1 VGVCGP
7 NHPRVTDNDDR
18 ERRSLAGKGE
28 QKDLLRIGS
37 KEQGVALIL
46 AVSSQMHGERA
57 KESEG
62 VVDAGEESG
71 LSAHQA
77 VSQKI
82 YHSHPTKGQEN
93 SS

>member
-1 VGVCGP
+1 
-7 NHPRVTDNDDR
+7 
-18 ERRSLAGKGE
+18 
-28 QKDLLRIGS
+28 
-37 KEQGVALIL
+37 VALIL